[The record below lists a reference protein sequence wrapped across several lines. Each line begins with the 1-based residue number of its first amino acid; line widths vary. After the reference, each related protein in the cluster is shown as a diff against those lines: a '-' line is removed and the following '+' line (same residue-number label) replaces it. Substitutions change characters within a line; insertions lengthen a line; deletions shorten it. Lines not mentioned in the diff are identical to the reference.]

1 MISIGNSASNG
12 RSEGGPVGTNFR
24 VAVLDDYQHV
34 AESSGPWYLLPDEGE
49 VEVEYFHDHL
59 SDERAIVERL
69 LPFEAVVA
77 MRERTPFPASLLSQ
91 LTNLRLLI
99 TTGPFNAVID
109 VAEIAET
116 APWAS
121 MRSGFGAGVG
131 WQPPWLT
138 WGLILAT
145 ARHIPLEDRGVRTGH
160 WQQTVGT
167 YLYGKTLAL
176 LGLGHMGSA
185 VARVGQAFG
194 MKTIAWSPN
203 LTEKRAQEGG
213 AVLVSKEDLFQM
225 ADVLSIHLVLS
236 DRTRGIVGEHELSLM
251 KPTAYLIN
259 TSRGPLVSEAAL
271 VAALQAGRIAG
282 AGLDVF
288 DPEPLPPSHPLCS
301 MDTVVLTPHLGYV
314 TDGTYASFFT
324 QIVEDI
330 NAYLEGAPIRV
341 IAG

>member
-1 MISIGNSASNG
+1 M
-12 RSEGGPVGTNFR
+12 VTNFR

-34 AESSGPWYLLPDEGE
+34 AEATGPWHLLPDG

-59 SDERAIVERL
+59 SDERAVAQRL
-69 LPFEAVVA
+69 LPFQAVVA

-91 LTNLRLLI
+91 LTNLRLLV

-109 VAEIAET
+109 VAEATSRGVVVCGTGGQRVPRSDPTAE
-116 APWAS
+116 
-121 MRSGFGAGVG
+121 
-131 WQPPWLT
+131 LT

-145 ARHIPLEDRGVRTGH
+145 ARHIPQEDRGVRNAH

-185 VARVGQAFG
+185 VAGVGRAFG
-194 MKTIAWSPN
+194 MHTIAWSPN
-203 LTEKRAQEGG
+203 LTEERAQQGG
-213 AVLVSKEDLFQM
+213 AALVSKEDLFRT

-236 DRTRGIVGEHELSLM
+236 DRTRGMVGERELSLM
-251 KPTAYLIN
+251 KPSAYLIN

-301 MDTVVLTPHLGYV
+301 MDNVVLTPHIGYV
-314 TDGTYASFFT
+314 TEGTYESFFT

-330 NAYLEGAPIRV
+330 NAYLEGKPIRV

>member
-1 MISIGNSASNG
+1 MISSGKSGSNG
-12 RSEGGPVGTNFR
+12 TSEGGPVGTNFK

-34 AESSGPWYLLPDEGE
+34 AETSGPWHLLPNE

-59 SDERAIVERL
+59 SDEGAVAERL
-69 LPFEAVVA
+69 SPFQAVVA

-91 LTNLRLLI
+91 LTNLHLLI

-109 VAEIAET
+109 VADASSRGVIVCGTGGKRLPGSDPTAE
-116 APWAS
+116 
-121 MRSGFGAGVG
+121 
-131 WQPPWLT
+131 LT

-203 LTEKRAQEGG
+203 LTEERAQQGG
-213 AVLVSKEDLFQM
+213 AELVSKEDLFRM
-225 ADVLSIHLVLS
+225 ADVLSGAS
-236 DRTRGIVGEHELSLM
+236 WGS
-251 KPTAYLIN
+251 
-259 TSRGPLVSEAAL
+259 TSSRS
-271 VAALQAGRIAG
+271 
-282 AGLDVF
+282 
-288 DPEPLPPSHPLCS
+288 
-301 MDTVVLTPHLGYV
+301 
-314 TDGTYASFFT
+314 
-324 QIVEDI
+324 
-330 NAYLEGAPIRV
+330 
-341 IAG
+341 

>member
-1 MISIGNSASNG
+1 
-12 RSEGGPVGTNFR
+12 VGTNLK

-34 AESSGPWYLLPDEGE
+34 AETSGPWHLLPDE
-49 VEVEYFHDHL
+49 VEVRYFHDHL
-59 SDERAIVERL
+59 SDEPAIVDRL

-99 TTGPFNAVID
+99 TTGPFNAAID
-109 VAEIAET
+109 VAAASSRGIVVCGTGGKRIPGSDPTAE
-116 APWAS
+116 
-121 MRSGFGAGVG
+121 
-131 WQPPWLT
+131 LT

-145 ARHIPLEDRGVRTGH
+145 ARHIPLEDRGVRSGH

-203 LTEKRAQEGG
+203 LTVERAQEGG
-213 AVLVSKEDLFQM
+213 AELVTKEELFQL

-236 DRTRGIVGEHELSLM
+236 DRTRGIVGEHELSLL
-251 KPTAYLIN
+251 KSTAYLIN
-259 TSRGPLVSEAAL
+259 TSRGPLVSEEAL

-301 MDTVVLTPHLGYV
+301 MDNVVLTPHLGYV
-314 TDGTYASFFT
+314 TEGTYASFFT

-330 NAYLEGAPIRV
+330 NAYREGTPIRV
-341 IAG
+341 VAG